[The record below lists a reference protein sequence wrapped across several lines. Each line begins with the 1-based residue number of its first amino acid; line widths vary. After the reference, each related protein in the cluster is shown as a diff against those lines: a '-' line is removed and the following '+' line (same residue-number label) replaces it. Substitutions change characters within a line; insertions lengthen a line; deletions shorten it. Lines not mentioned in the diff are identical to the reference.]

1 MNFDQF
7 IEPIVRIGMQAWLLL
22 SRLLASLLVIAI
34 GVIVAWLIRSV
45 VSRALAL
52 ARFDRLCDRMGI
64 RSMLARGGLAVAP
77 SRLMGGLF
85 AGIVIVVAIALSV
98 STLDETL
105 AHSLLERLLRFLPN
119 LFIAVVLFIVGALLA
134 KFLQRGVL
142 IALVNA
148 QFPGARL
155 VSGAVG
161 IGIMV
166 FVLALAL
173 EQVGLAARVVVAAF
187 SILFGGVV
195 IALSIAFGL
204 AGRDLARDLLEHYL
218 HKPPSGDEHKDQI
231 SHL

>member
-1 MNFDQF
+1 MSFEQF
-7 IEPIVRIGMQAWLLL
+7 IEPIVRIGAQAWLLL
-22 SRLLASLLVIAI
+22 SRLLASLLVIAVGAI
-34 GVIVAWLIRSV
+34 TAWVVRSV
-45 VSRALAL
+45 VSRALSL
-52 ARFDRLCDRMGI
+52 ARFDRLCDRLGI
-64 RSMLARGGLAVAP
+64 RSMLARGGLVVAP
-77 SRLMGGLF
+77 SRLTGGLF
-85 AGIVIVVAIALSV
+85 AGVVIVAAIALSV
-98 STLDETL
+98 GTLDETL
-105 AHSLLERLLRFLPN
+105 AHSLLDRLLRFLPN

-134 KFLQRGVL
+134 KFVQRGVL

-173 EQVGLAARVVVAAF
+173 EQLGVGARVVLAAF

-204 AGRDLARDLLEHYL
+204 AGRDLARELLEHYL
-218 HKPPSGDEHKDQI
+218 RKPQSTDDHKDQI